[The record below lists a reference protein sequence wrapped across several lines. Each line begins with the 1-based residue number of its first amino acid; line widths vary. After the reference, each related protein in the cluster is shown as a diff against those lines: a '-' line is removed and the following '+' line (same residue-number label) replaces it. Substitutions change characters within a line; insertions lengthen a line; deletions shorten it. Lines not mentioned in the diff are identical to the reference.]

1 MSTLVYAVVAL
12 VVMPLVQVLLFARL
26 TRVARVPAKD
36 EQRVA
41 RLAAALEMLTDTTE
55 EGFVNVAA
63 ELGRLGA
70 KPLEARSSR
79 RSTTRRI
86 GTAVR
91 KGRSIED
98 IAMAE
103 SLSESEVRLHL
114 GLHESAVSAPAE
126 AAPVAEP
133 AAPGVLDN
141 LESWMHASTK
151 NRRVRGGRHAVVR
164 A

>member
-1 MSTLVYAVVAL
+1 
-12 VVMPLVQVLLFARL
+12 
-26 TRVARVPAKD
+26 
-36 EQRVA
+36 
-41 RLAAALEMLTDTTE
+41 
-55 EGFVNVAA
+55 